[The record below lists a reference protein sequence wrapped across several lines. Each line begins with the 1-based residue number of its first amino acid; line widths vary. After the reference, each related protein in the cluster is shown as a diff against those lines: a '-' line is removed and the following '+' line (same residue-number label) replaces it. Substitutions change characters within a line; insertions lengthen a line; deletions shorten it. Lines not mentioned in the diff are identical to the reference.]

1 MMKATFL
8 VLAGDGIN
16 CERESAR
23 ALEAVGAQA
32 RIVHVNDLL
41 KNSRELLSYQGLIIP
56 GGFSFGDE
64 LGSGLI
70 LATKIKHQL
79 NDSFREFVAQK
90 RPILGICNGFQV
102 LTKLGLLPFPFEE
115 RSAALAHNASGH
127 FMNRW
132 SSLEIPTQTRCQW
145 LAGLEGQTLDLPVRH
160 GEGRLLFQTPQVLER
175 VKELGLIALR
185 YKEDIN
191 GSTDRIAGLT
201 DPSGMIL
208 GMMPH
213 PEAYMFQA
221 TAKNPRADYQSFGDG
236 AKIFMAMMNYLK
248 NS

>member
-1 MMKATFL
+1 MKAKFL
-8 VLAGDGIN
+8 ILAGDGIN

-23 ALEAVGAQA
+23 AIEMAGGEAK
-32 RIVHVNDLL
+32 IVHINDLISDSKIL
-41 KNSRELLSYQGLIIP
+41 GHYQGLFIP

-79 NDSFREFVAQK
+79 GSEFREFVSRGGAV
-90 RPILGICNGFQV
+90 LGVCNGFQV
-102 LTKLGLLPFPFEE
+102 LTKLGLLPFPFEV
-115 RSAALAHNASGH
+115 RSAALAHNESGH

-132 SSLEIPTQTRCQW
+132 ASMSVNSQTQCKW
-145 LAGLEGQTLDLPVRH
+145 LSPLQGQTLNLPVRH
-160 GEGRLLFQTPQVLER
+160 GEGRLLFSSPEIHQK
-175 VKELGLIALR
+175 VKELSLNCLT
-185 YKEDIN
+185 YTEDIN

-213 PEAYMFQA
+213 PEAFLTMA
-221 TAKNPRADYQSFGDG
+221 TARNPQKDYKQIGDG
-236 AKIFMAMMNYLK
+236 AKIFKSMLTFL
-248 NS
+248 SES